1 MQHQMLPA
9 QGHQPPHNG
18 GLSYPNSLPYPQN
31 ISNIANKDSAM
42 QYLDNTMS
50 GMEERNLDGDPRYFK
65 MAQLRQR
72 VSGSATVTNKALYEG
87 MGTKNEMKKMTP
99 SQIELLRNQISVY
112 RRLCRGQTIPHYL
125 SKVLIRKADNLP
137 RPGQIGLEDPNLP
150 YDLAKIYQLTA
161 PKREKGTLCPIP
173 RGFDPALMCK
183 EKQNRV
189 NNKIGLRIQE
199 LQSLSIDLAPHLRKK
214 AEIELRAL
222 RLTGLQQSVRRDVM
236 LQLKRDTFLE
246 HAINPHAYRR
256 NKHLS
261 LREARQT
268 EKLEKQLK
276 LEREKRKKQ
285 KHADLLSAICTAAK
299 EFKDFHKNAQVR
311 ASKIRKAIAT
321 YHANNE
327 KLKKK
332 DEIKNE
338 KERLMKLMQEDEE
351 GYRQL
356 LDEKKDKRLVILLQQ
371 TDEYVES
378 LTNSVRIHQNTER
391 KRKKDERKAEKRLE
405 SMNSGDNA
413 VKLRHTTTG
422 DIIEGEAAPKA
433 TEIESWMKAHPGYE
447 VICGVEED
455 SDNSSDGEME
465 CNEKGPQVEE
475 DLEGLDEEERNKR
488 ILERARNE
496 EDEYEAKS
504 KNALDSYYRI
514 AHRIKEKVVKQHST
528 MGNETLRLKPYQ
540 ILGLQWMVSLYNN
553 NLSGILADE
562 MGLGKTIQTIALI
575 TYLMEVKKVS
585 GPYLIIVPL
594 STIQNFVLEFDK
606 WAPHVNKIIYKG
618 TKDVRKLLETSVRKG
633 NFNVLLTT
641 FDYVLKEKN
650 LLGKLRWKY
659 MIIDEG
665 HRMKNHQCK
674 LTLTLN
680 AHFHAQHR
688 LLLTGTPLQNKL
700 PELWALLNFLLPSI
714 FSSCG
719 TFEQW
724 FNAPFANTG
733 EKLELNQEET
743 MLIIRRLHK
752 VLRPFLL
759 RRLKKEVES
768 QLPDKVEYVIR
779 CDMSALQKILYKHM
793 QDGFLIDSKGGN
805 GRALMNTII
814 HLRKLCSHPF
824 LFEHVEEALRKT
836 LNREVTGKELYRVSG
851 KFEFMDRVLPKFKA
865 TGHRV
870 LIFCQMTSAMTIME
884 DYFAYREW
892 KYLRLD
898 GSTKPDERGEM
909 IKVYN
914 AKNSEYFIF
923 VLSTRA
929 GGLGLNLQT
938 ADTVII
944 FDSDWNPH
952 QDLQAQD
959 RAHRLGQKNEVKVL
973 RLITANSVEEK
984 ILAAARSKLNV
995 DEKVIQAGKF
1005 NQRSTGAERK
1015 EMLEALI
1022 SAEVSVEEDSVPD
1035 DETINQMIARS
1046 EDEFE
1051 LFQKMDI
1058 ERRRQEAECGER
1070 LPRLMEENEI
1080 PDSIIKASEAS
1091 TKREEALAEAAL
1103 NAANGTTP
1111 IDVYETERR
1120 KRRSVDYTGDMMSD
1134 RDFFKTYDED
1144 VEDEDEVED
1153 VKRRFRKE
1161 KKTPGGRKRVNVE
1174 EDDSGEDSNSRSYRK
1189 KRKTSPESTEYFTA
1203 LIKKLLEIEK
1213 SDHTIVAEMFI
1224 QLPSKRELPHYYE
1237 MIEKPMDFNKIKKR
1251 IKDGRYLEIEDLKDD
1266 VQLIWENAMQYNM
1279 EGSEIYENA
1288 NLLKNAWQIL
1298 SGEKP
1303 NLDQQPST
1311 SSGNE

>member
-1 MQHQMLPA
+1 MTN
-9 QGHQPPHNG
+9 GHHPMVNGYGQIPHPPQ
-18 GLSYPNSLPYPQN
+18 S
-31 ISNIANKDSAM
+31 ISNIPNKDNAM
-42 QYLDNTMS
+42 QYMENTMN
-50 GMEERNLDGDPRYFK
+50 GMEERNLHGDPRYFK

-72 VSGSATVTNKALYEG
+72 LTGNSITPNKPPYDG
-87 MGTKNEMKKMTP
+87 MSRKNEIKKMTP
-99 SQIELLRNQISVY
+99 SQIELLRNQINVY
-112 RRLCRGQTIPHYL
+112 RRLCRGQTIPDYL
-125 SKVLIRKADNLP
+125 TKVLVRKADNLP
-137 RPGQIGLEDPNLP
+137 RPHQLGTEEGSIKLP

-161 PKREKGTLCPIP
+161 PKRDKGTLCPIP
-173 RGFDPALMCK
+173 KGFDPVLLCK
-183 EKQNRV
+183 EKANRV
-189 NNKIGLRIQE
+189 NNKIGIRIQE
-199 LQSLSIDLAPHLRKK
+199 LQSLSVDLPPHLRVK

-222 RLTGLQQSVRRDVM
+222 RLTGLQQSVRHEVM
-236 LQLKRDTFLE
+236 VQLKRDNFLE
-246 HAINPHAYRR
+246 HAINPYAYRR

-268 EKLEKQLK
+268 EKLEKQMK
-276 LEREKRKKQ
+276 MEHEKRRRQ
-285 KHADLLSAICTAAK
+285 KHADLLANICNAAK
-299 EFKDFHKNAQVR
+299 EFKEFHKNAQAR
-311 ASKIRKAIAT
+311 AFKIRKAIGT

-378 LTNSVRIHQNTER
+378 LTNSVRMHQNTER
-391 KRKKDERKAEKRLE
+391 KRKKAEKKME
-405 SMNSGDNA
+405 NANSGDDIIR
-413 VKLRHTTTG
+413 LRNTTTG
-422 DIIEGEAAPKA
+422 DIIEGDQAPKA
-433 TEIESWMKAHPGYE
+433 NEIEAWMKANPGYE
-447 VICGVEED
+447 ILSGIDEE
-455 SDNSSDGEME
+455 SENSSDEE
-465 CNEKGPQVEE
+465 IVEVKEKAPQVEE
-475 DLEGLDEEERNKR
+475 DLEGLDEEERNNR

-514 AHRIKEKVVKQHST
+514 AHRIKEKIVKQHST
-528 MGNETLRLKPYQ
+528 MGNETNLRLKPYQ
-540 ILGLQWMVSLYNN
+540 ILGLQWMISLYNN

-575 TYLMEVKKVS
+575 TYLMEVKKNA

-618 TKDVRKLLETSVRKG
+618 TKDVRKLLEASVKKG

-650 LLGKLRWKY
+650 LLGKIRWKY

-688 LLLTGTPLQNKL
+688 LLLTGTPLQNNL

-805 GRALMNTII
+805 GKALMNTII

-824 LFEHVEEALRKT
+824 LFDHVEEALRKT
-836 LNREVTGKELYRVSG
+836 LNREITGKELYRVSG

-865 TGHRV
+865 SGHRV
-870 LIFCQMTSAMTIME
+870 LIFCQMTSAMTILE

-909 IKVYN
+909 IKHFN
-914 AKNSEYFIF
+914 AEDSEHFIF

-929 GGLGLNLQT
+929 GGIGLNLQT

-1015 EMLEALI
+1015 EMLQALI
-1022 SAEVSVEEDSVPD
+1022 SAKVSVEEDSVPD

-1046 EDEFE
+1046 EDEFD

-1058 ERRRQEAECGER
+1058 ERRRQEAESGER

-1080 PDSIIKASEAS
+1080 PESIIKASEAS
-1091 TKREEALAEAAL
+1091 TKRNEALAEAAL
-1103 NAANGTTP
+1103 NAANG
-1111 IDVYETERR
+1111 IADVDMFENERR

-1134 RDFFKTYDED
+1134 RDFFKTCDED
-1144 VEDEDEVED
+1144 IEDEEEVED
-1153 VKRRFRKE
+1153 AKKRSRKE
-1161 KKTPGGRKRVNVE
+1161 KKTPGRRKRVNVE
-1174 EDDSGEDSNSRSYRK
+1174 EDDSDEGSNSRTYRK
-1189 KRKTSPESTEYFTA
+1189 KRKISPDSSDYFTA
-1203 LIKKLLEIEK
+1203 VIKKLLEIEK
-1213 SDHTIVAEMFI
+1213 SDNTILAEMFI
-1224 QLPSKRELPHYYE
+1224 QLPSRRELPHYYE

-1251 IKDGRYLEIEDLKDD
+1251 IKDGKYLEIEDLKED

-1288 NLLKNAWQIL
+1288 SLLKDAWQIIAGAG
-1298 SGEKP
+1298 SNPPDDG
-1303 NLDQQPST
+1303 T
-1311 SSGNE
+1311 SDMVDEGSR